1 MATAANLTVLNYAG
15 GNVTYKVLDVDGVN
29 GKTVWADDSAGSLL
43 GFRKLLLQRKMPKDE
58 ANGVIRLQMKV
69 SRPVLDGVTG
79 ALSYTDL
86 GTVDYVFP
94 AKASQAERRETHAAM
109 KSFLGNAVVTAA
121 VDTFE
126 VPY

>member
-1 MATAANLTVLNYAG
+1 MATAATLVLNNYAATAV
-15 GNVTYKVLDVDGVN
+15 NYKVLDVDGVN
-29 GKTVWADDSAGSLL
+29 AKTVWADDSAGSLL
-43 GFRKLLLQRKMPKDE
+43 GFRKITLQRKLPKDE
-58 ANGVIRLQMKV
+58 ANGTIRLQCKV

-86 GTVDYVFP
+86 GTIEFVFP
-94 AKASQAERRETHAAM
+94 AKASLAERRETWAAL
-109 KSFLGNAVVTAA
+109 KNLAAHTVVSTA

>member
-29 GKTVWADDSAGSLL
+29 GKTTWADDSAGSLL
-43 GFRKLLLQRKMPKDE
+43 GFRKLSLQRKMPKDE
-58 ANGVIRLQMKV
+58 ANGVIRVQLKAT
-69 SRPVLDGVTG
+69 RPVLDGTTG

-86 GTVDYVFP
+86 GTVEYAFP
-94 AKASQAERRETHAAM
+94 AKASQAERREIHAAM
-109 KSFLGNAVVTAA
+109 KSFLGNAVVQAV

-126 VPY
+126 TPY